1 MKLSKSRLR
10 QIIKEELE
18 STSEEPSEGGELERE
33 QLRDTDMNEL
43 IELFN
48 GLMTDMMFA
57 ANAAWQMKPGES
69 STRTAQTGDYTVG
82 HLKYSRALRAL
93 KNFNFKP
100 GIASIHAVQLA
111 EIMRAVLEEL
121 EGSIAQNR
129 GMKAAYDSDPEGFT
143 RGT

>member
-1 MKLSKSRLR
+1 M
-10 QIIKEELE
+10 
-18 STSEEPSEGGELERE
+18 SEEGEEETQEGNSE
-33 QLRDTDMNEL
+33 QLREADMNEL

-48 GLMTDMMFA
+48 NLMTDMMFA
-57 ANAAWQMKPGES
+57 ANASWQMKPGES

-82 HLKYSRALRAL
+82 TLKNSRALWGL

-111 EIMRAVLEEL
+111 EIMRAVLERL

-129 GMKAAYDSDPEGFT
+129 GMAAAYAEDPEGFT